1 VEDVDFFGELEFAPL
16 TKQKSGIEC
25 LLKQTAVT
33 VASVEHSFLFRF
45 FATPPDGEEENL
57 RVPPPN
63 SLLLFLSSRKR
74 RSDPEPRFPEKP
86 LEPAFRRAGRPDE
99 GEKP

>member
-1 VEDVDFFGELEFAPL
+1 VSIFFGELEFDPL
-16 TKQKSGIEC
+16 TKQKYGIEC
-25 LLKQTAVT
+25 LSKQTAVT

-63 SLLLFLSSRKR
+63 SLLLFFVFLWKR
-74 RSDPEPRFPEKP
+74 RSDPEPRFPENP
-86 LEPAFRRAGRPDE
+86 LEPAFRRAGRPEE